1 MISKTIA
8 EIVRSSPIVS
18 LRCHI
23 RNALLT
29 WLLGLCA
36 REWWQRERLFELGLQ
51 EAGME
56 AAPGDLIIL
65 GDVDEIPRP
74 EALMALKRFG
84 FEAVH
89 NCAAMEADLF
99 YYSYSLYS
107 GVWKAG
113 PKVCHLAMA
122 AQMHSAHSTG
132 AKTGNLNVKHLRQ
145 SATASMHSVS
155 CEPALC
161 YHVSTLLTI
170 CWPKNSCQRGD
181 ACKDGPAVLYR
192 LHTF

>member
-1 MISKTIA
+1 
-8 EIVRSSPIVS
+8 
-18 LRCHI
+18 
-23 RNALLT
+23 
-29 WLLGLCA
+29 
-36 REWWQRERLFELGLQ
+36 
-51 EAGME
+51 ME

-122 AQMHSAHSTG
+122 AQMHSAHNRVFCG
-132 AKTGNLNVKHLRQ
+132 RQ
-145 SATASMHSVS
+145 SRKPQCEASAAECHSLH
-155 CEPALC
+155 AF
-161 YHVSTLLTI
+161 
-170 CWPKNSCQRGD
+170 CQ
-181 ACKDGPAVLYR
+181 L
-192 LHTF
+192 